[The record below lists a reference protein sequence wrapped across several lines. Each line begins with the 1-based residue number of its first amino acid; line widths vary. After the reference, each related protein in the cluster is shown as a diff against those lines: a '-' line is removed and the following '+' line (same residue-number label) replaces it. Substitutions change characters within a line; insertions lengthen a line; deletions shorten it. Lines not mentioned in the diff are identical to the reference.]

1 MEEIRG
7 YCEHIIFRNKEN
19 DYTVFVCVAGEEE
32 EDEITCTGY
41 TADIREGENYLLTGE
56 YVNHPV
62 YGEQF
67 QMKTCQPVLP
77 ESGDALRRYL
87 GSGAVKGIGE
97 TLAGRI
103 LKKFGEDTTRILDE
117 EPERLSEV
125 RGISERKAREIAA
138 QLKDKKEVRD
148 AMIFLQQYGISGRQA
163 LKIWQTYGMGM
174 YGVLKENPYRLAE
187 DISGIGF
194 ATADEIASR
203 TGIRAD
209 SDFRIRSGLLYVLSL
224 AQNEGSSYLTG
235 DELRERTASLLGVEG
250 EILEIQLQNLAMDR
264 KVYIRTVSPV
274 NPENDAR
281 RAADFHD
288 QRTSAATETGVFRT
302 SSGAVRGKPGD
313 ESLNRTGQETWNQPG
328 GESQNQMDGE
338 PWNRSGAEWN
348 AIPYETK
355 IAPPEIQVYPITAYR
370 TEQQIARR
378 LLELDSQT
386 PGNADS
392 TGLDQKIRELAKKE
406 EIELDDLQ
414 AEAVRE
420 AVLHSVLLMTGGPG
434 TGKTT
439 TINTMIRY
447 FVSEG
452 MEVMLAAPTGR
463 AAKRMTEATGFEAR
477 TLHRVLGVRP
487 IADTADGKA
496 DDSGAGERL
505 FTDFEKGEDDP
516 LETDVII
523 IDEMSM
529 VDMYLFLALL
539 KAILPGTRLILVG
552 DMNQLPSVGPG
563 RVLQDLIESCAF
575 HTIILRKIFRQA
587 AQSDIVMNAHR
598 ILQGDP
604 IRMDNHSRDFFF
616 LERNQVPVIYKHMV
630 QLLKDMLPGYV
641 HCRPEEIQILT
652 PMRKGSLGVEKL
664 NEALQSVLNPSAPGK
679 QEYKAHETIFR
690 EGDKVMQTRN
700 NYQIEWEIEDRYGM
714 AAEEGTGIFNGDTG
728 IIEEIDPD
736 QETMTICF
744 DEERIV
750 RYPFDKLED
759 LELAY
764 AMTVHKSQGS
774 EYPAVILPLLS
785 GPSGLFNRNLLY
797 TAVTRAK
804 SCVVILGSA
813 RTVSEMIANVRE
825 NTRHTGLKDRILEM
839 KGGFENNPDSSEIFT
854 GADTG
859 AYASGKPEKK
869 TVENGGGNSGG
880 SAVSKKV
887 PTLRPAGQALRRA
900 GLRGVHS
907 GTDTH
912 R

>member
-1 MEEIRG
+1 MERNPGAERGRRGYGLTPERGIRSGKGREGAAKNKIREMRSPDRRALRQEIRMEEIRG

-19 DYTVFVCVAGEEE
+19 SYTVFVCVTGEDE

-41 TADIREGENYLLTGE
+41 AADIREGENYLLTGE
-56 YVNHPV
+56 RVNHPV
-62 YGEQF
+62 YGGQF
-67 QMKTCQPVLP
+67 HIQTCQPVLP
-77 ESGDALRRYL
+77 ESNDALRRYL
-87 GSGAVKGIGE
+87 SSGAVKGIGE
-97 TLAGRI
+97 ALAGRI
-103 LKKFGEDTTRILDE
+103 LKKFGDDTSRILDE
-117 EPERLSEV
+117 EPERLAEV

-148 AMIFLQQYGISGRQA
+148 AMIFLQKYGIGGRQA

-174 YGVLKENPYRLAE
+174 YGVLKEDPYRLAE

-194 ATADEIASR
+194 ATADEIAAR
-203 TGIRAD
+203 AGIRAD
-209 SDFRIRSGLLYVLSL
+209 SDFRIRSGLLYTLSL
-224 AQNEGSSYLTG
+224 AQLDGSSFLTG
-235 DELRERTASLLGVEG
+235 DELLDQTAALLGVAG
-250 EILEIQLQNLAMDR
+250 EVLEIQLQNLAMDR
-264 KVYIRTVSPV
+264 KVYIRTAGSAHIGQTR
-274 NPENDAR
+274 NAGGAAWNTTNEGNR
-281 RAADFHD
+281 RQAD
-288 QRTSAATETGVFRT
+288 REVI
-302 SSGAVRGKPGD
+302 
-313 ESLNRTGQETWNQPG
+313 NQPDKNPWELSDTGAG
-328 GESQNQMDGE
+328 GMSD
-338 PWNRSGAEWN
+338 PKTRSTPGGGRDE
-348 AIPYETK
+348 IPGGK
-355 IAPPEIQVYPITAYR
+355 PEIQVYPITAYH

-378 LLELDSQT
+378 LLELDDQT
-386 PGNADS
+386 PNNADS
-392 TGLDQKIRELAKKE
+392 AGLDQKIRVLAEKE
-406 EIELDDLQ
+406 SIELDALQ

-477 TLHRVLGVRP
+477 TLHRVLGVRSMT
-487 IADTADGKA
+487 ISANEKTDGTAD
-496 DDSGAGERL
+496 RM

-516 LETDVII
+516 LEADVII

-529 VDMYLFLALL
+529 VDMYLFRALL
-539 KAILPGTRLILVG
+539 KAVVPGTRLILVG
-552 DMNQLPSVGPG
+552 DVNQLPSVGPG
-563 RVLQDLIESCAF
+563 RVLQDLIDSGAF
-575 HTIILRKIFRQA
+575 HTIMLRKIFRQA

-598 ILQGDP
+598 ILRGES

-664 NEALQSVLNPSAPGK
+664 NEVLQSVLNPPGSGK
-679 QEYKAHETIFR
+679 LEHRAHDTVFR

-700 NYQIEWEIEDRYGM
+700 NYQIEWEIRDRYGM
-714 AAEEGTGIFNGDTG
+714 AAEEGSGIFNGDTG
-728 IIEEIDPD
+728 VIREIDPD
-736 QETMTICF
+736 QEIMTVCF
-744 DEERIV
+744 DEERV
-750 RYPFDKLED
+750 VEYPFEKLED

-785 GPSGLFNRNLLY
+785 GPVGLFSRNLLY
-797 TAVTRAK
+797 TAITRAK

-825 NTRHTGLKDRILEM
+825 NTRHTGLKDRILEI
-839 KGGFENNPDSSEIFT
+839 KGGFENNFWSDEIFT
-854 GADTG
+854 ETCTEAFSFTEPDSESIAGD
-859 AYASGKPEKK
+859 
-869 TVENGGGNSGG
+869 
-880 SAVSKKV
+880 SK
-887 PTLRPAGQALRRA
+887 A
-900 GLRGVHS
+900 
-907 GTDTH
+907 
-912 R
+912 